1 VPGIHR
7 QLPTGSQAQPSRA
20 WPVVLLSIAAVCLPE
35 AVKVAEAAGKNPTD
49 EAPSLAGAAVVV
61 DLTDLKALNA
71 ESRSV
76 PAGPESAA
84 AWSGAQQSA
93 AMNPGYDPVSGLL
106 GVIIGIQLTQSLRR
120 TADQTR
126 ANEPIAGLRQQYDE
140 GRETLRLEA
149 QLLAALQR
157 QDPAFGACVAEGDD
171 RRNCKSRLQLRPRVT
186 VGCSYRCIDVG
197 LKVRWVTVRGK
208 ELYRNEFGFQSDL
221 LPPTQAEDEGWARD
235 DMEALR
241 VALAQATETLAGM
254 LVADLT
260 TGRVNLNPQDSE
272 TLRYRN
278 EMGVFHERGQLVRED
293 AGRWLIR
300 SIGGRLRSIPAG
312 QRMTSEEYYQYLSG
326 PPSQPPSTGSA
337 VAPSPDSAALGE
349 GRPVTEAPLAD
360 PDPAAAATDVP
371 AQSEGSAPAESA
383 GPTPEL

>member
-1 VPGIHR
+1 M
-7 QLPTGSQAQPSRA
+7 
-20 WPVVLLSIAAVCLPE
+20 SIAAGCLPPL
-35 AVKVAEAAGKNPTD
+35 VRLAEAAGKPPAD
-49 EAPSLAGAAVVV
+49 EAPALAGAAVVV

-71 ESRSV
+71 ESRSI

-84 AWSGAQQSA
+84 AWSSAQQSA
-93 AMNPGYDPVSGLL
+93 AMNPGYDPVGGLV
-106 GVIIGIQLTQSLRR
+106 GVIIGIQLTQSLQRS
-120 TADQTR
+120 ADQTR

-140 GRETLRLEA
+140 GRATLRLEA

-186 VGCSYRCIDVG
+186 VGCTYRCIDVG

-221 LPPTQAEDEGWARD
+221 LPPTQAEGEAWARD
-235 DMEALR
+235 DMAALR
-241 VALAQATETLAGM
+241 AALAQATETLAGM
-254 LVADLT
+254 LVADLA
-260 TGRVNLNPQDSE
+260 TGRVNLNPKDSE

-300 SIGGRLRSIPAG
+300 SIGGGLRSMPAG
-312 QRMTSEEYYQYLSG
+312 QRLTSEEYYQFLSG
-326 PPSQPPSTGSA
+326 PPSQPPAPGPD
-337 VAPSPDSAALGE
+337 VAPAPDSAALGDD
-349 GRPVTEAPLAD
+349 RPAIEATVTDAD
-360 PDPAAAATDVP
+360 PAPVATDVAAAA
-371 AQSEGSAPAESA
+371 EGSAPAAAA
-383 GPTPEL
+383 GPTPEQ